1 MAKIAILLK
10 RRILDE
16 RRSKWAGY
24 SSEKEIENAAIFAK
38 HAKSGALARLADE

>member
-1 MAKIAILLK
+1 MARVAILLE
-10 RRILDE
+10 RRILDK